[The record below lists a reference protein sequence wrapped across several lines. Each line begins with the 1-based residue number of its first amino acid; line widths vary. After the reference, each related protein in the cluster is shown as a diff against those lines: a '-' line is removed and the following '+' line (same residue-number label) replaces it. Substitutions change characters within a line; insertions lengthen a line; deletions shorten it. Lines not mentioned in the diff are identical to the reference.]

1 MSKIA
6 KFTFNPFQE
15 NTYIIY
21 DKSNECIII
30 DPGCSNDRE
39 NAELSDFIGHNEL
52 KPVKLINTH
61 CHIDHVLGNLFISEK
76 YNLELG
82 IHKEELQVLNAVPE
96 YGKMLGL
103 NPTTQKAPDY
113 YIEKGEKIKFGN
125 DTLLEVLYTP
135 GHSPGEICLYNKE
148 DNYVIAGDV
157 LFFQSI
163 GRTDLPGGDYNTLIE
178 SIKSE
183 LLTLP
188 DSTIVYCGHGP
199 DTIIGREKMSNP
211 FLR

>member
-39 NAELSDFIGHNEL
+39 NAELSDFIDHNEL

-61 CHIDHVLGNLFISEK
+61 CHIDHVLGNLFIAEK

-82 IHKEELQVLNAVPE
+82 IHKEELQVLEAVPE

-103 NPTTQKAPDY
+103 NPTAQKAPDY

-199 DTIIGREKMSNP
+199 DTTIGREKMSNP